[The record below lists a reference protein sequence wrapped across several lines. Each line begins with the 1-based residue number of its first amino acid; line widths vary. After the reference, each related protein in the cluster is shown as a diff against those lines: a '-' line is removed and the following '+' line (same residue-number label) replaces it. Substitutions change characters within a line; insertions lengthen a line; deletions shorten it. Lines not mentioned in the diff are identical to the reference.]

1 MELKIKF
8 KKEPKRNLKGT
19 LKKGTLKKGTQK
31 EH

>member
-1 MELKIKF
+1 MLNKLKIKF

-19 LKKGTLKKGTQK
+19 LKKGAQK